1 MTVTHWL
8 ISPSNE
14 RSMRTACR
22 VDTSNCTSA
31 AALVTCPAC
40 LDTVIRE
47 TCNAVADEPGPL
59 PARCS
64 RLVHETGDHDWVPG
78 PRARRRADLQR
89 QAVTSA
95 TNAAIVPP
103 TVSAASPGDQLPVRK
118 GTVRRIARWTA

>member
-1 MTVTHWL
+1 MHWL

-14 RSMRTACR
+14 RNMRTACR
-22 VDTSNCTSA
+22 ADSSNCTGVA
-31 AALVTCPAC
+31 ELVTCQAC
-40 LDTVIRE
+40 LGTVIRE
-47 TCNAVADEPGPL
+47 TCNAVSDEPGPL

-78 PRARRRADLQR
+78 SRAQRRADLQR

-118 GTVRRIARWTA
+118 GTVRRIARRSA